1 MPQLQVPIFPAGSK
15 EINRNMAVQCQDG
28 RVAYFHGQTP
38 VFQHDEKSVKSFR
51 FFTSQLVDAGTLK
64 AREVAEGF
72 GVPLATVKRYVKL
85 YRQQGAEGFFERRP
99 RQRSETKLTDEI
111 KEQAQQLL
119 EQGKNVAEVGRAL
132 NVLPTTLHK
141 AIRSQRLTLKKKRCP
156 PHPRQPLPRAR
167 EPKSTARRRWA

>member
-1 MPQLQVPIFPAGSK
+1 MPQLQLPIFPAGAK
-15 EINRNMAVQCQDG
+15 EINRNMAVQCKDG
-28 RVAYFHGQTP
+28 RVAYFHGQLP

-51 FFTSQLVDAGTLK
+51 FFTSQLVDAGTVK

-85 YRQQGAEGFFERRP
+85 YREQGAEGFFERRQ
-99 RQRSETKLTDEI
+99 RQRSETKLTSEI
-111 KEQAQQLL
+111 KQQAQELL

-141 AIRSQRLTLKKKRCP
+141 AIRSQRLAVKKKR
-156 PHPRQPLPRAR
+156 
-167 EPKSTARRRWA
+167 